1 MKCPRGLVCL
11 SEFFDDGF
19 GISKLDV
26 GRLENVR
33 SVDREPVHP
42 RARTAARVQ
51 VAVQVAD
58 DDSRNGANSGTMA
71 EAVRERW
78 LGEAKAEALALDPGA
93 AVEEVAAYEL
103 PVSPSRKRAPPT
115 VQEPTVKDDYERD
128 TEAPEEIDLMALLL
142 PDGQLPHCLD
152 RFSLQYSMAAFR
164 GWVKQRSPAC
174 AAASVAGSWNA
185 LMGLARDADGALG
198 QDDVVAVFERNL
210 EESIVKKRGKFERLL
225 GAPIDAVDGA
235 LREKIKASGKSLG
248 GKKKEKLTKKHLVR
262 LLREVVS
269 EAVETAAAST
279 EMTTAAEGVPPV
291 AVDTPSAEQGVPVGD
306 DVGTSAGTTTLDPA
320 MALFHEIFQKEGPEE
335 AEEAEEAEEEDEG
348 VEDGAP
354 AEDDDDN
361 DDNDGAAGAEPDPQP
376 VDEDAAALAELQ
388 ALNGGGGGGEGG
400 GGVGGGGVGGIAF
413 VVDGEKPWLKGK
425 KKGKKK
431 VGKKKK
437 GKQGD
442 DEWNWRADF
451 TGIYSVVGGLE
462 KLRRDKPSTGFF
474 VRPHPPALVLPGW
487 TLSCLT
493 F

>member
-1 MKCPRGLVCL
+1 
-11 SEFFDDGF
+11 
-19 GISKLDV
+19 
-26 GRLENVR
+26 
-33 SVDREPVHP
+33 
-42 RARTAARVQ
+42 
-51 VAVQVAD
+51 
-58 DDSRNGANSGTMA
+58 MA

-78 LGEAKAEALALDPGA
+78 LGEAEAEALALDPGA
-93 AVEEVAAYEL
+93 AAEEVATYEL

-152 RFSLQYSMAAFR
+152 RFSLQYSMAAFK

-198 QDDVVAVFERNL
+198 QDDVVAVFERIL
-210 EESIVKKRGKFERLL
+210 EESIAKKRGKLERIL
-225 GAPIDAVDGA
+225 GAPIDAVDAA
-235 LREKIKASGKSLG
+235 LREKINASGKSLG

-262 LLREVVS
+262 LLKEVVS
-269 EAVETAAAST
+269 EAVEAAAASA
-279 EMTTAAEGVPPV
+279 EKTAADEGVPPV
-291 AVDTPSAEQGVPVGD
+291 AVDTPSAEQGVSVGD
-306 DVGTSAGTTTLDPA
+306 DVGTSAGSTPLPGLDPA

-335 AEEAEEAEEEDEG
+335 AEEAEEAEEEDDD

-354 AEDDDDN
+354 AEDDDDY
-361 DDNDGAAGAEPDPQP
+361 DHDGAAGADPEPEP

-388 ALNGGGGGGEGG
+388 ALNGGGGGAGG
-400 GGVGGGGVGGIAF
+400 GGAALVT
-413 VVDGEKPWLKGK
+413 DGEKPWLKGK
-425 KKGKKK
+425 RKGKKK

-437 GKQGD
+437 GKPGD
-442 DEWNWRADF
+442 EEWNWRADF

-462 KLRRDKPSTGFF
+462 KLRREKPSTGFF
-474 VRPHPPALVLPGW
+474 VRPHPPALVLPGDRC

-493 F
+493 FLDSSSSQQLQ